1 MAKFIINKFIVLL
14 LVLICVSLLSFV
26 FANISPVDPAEAF
39 AQRTLSR
46 PTAEQ
51 IEQIRQEMGL
61 NKPFFEQ
68 YFLWSAHVL
77 QGNWGT
83 SLLTRTPV
91 SAELPGKFVATL
103 QIVLLSM
110 LFTVLIAVPLSIVSA
125 ARKNGAFDQM
135 TRVGTIVGL
144 SLPNFWI
151 GFMLLVLFAVTIPI
165 FKIAD
170 YGNFKSLILPALALA
185 IPMASSAIR
194 VFRSNL
200 IRSYQCD
207 FVTYARSRGLP
218 ENKITVMI
226 LKHAMP
232 PMITMLFQYFGY
244 ALAGSATVEA
254 VFSWPGIGSYLV
266 KAIIG
271 HDLPSINACVLLIAV
286 LFVLLNF
293 ASELINLAIHPIM
306 SASREGYHA

>member
-1 MAKFIINKFIVLL
+1 MIALV
-14 LVLICVSLLSFV
+14 LVLIGVSLLSFV

-51 IEQIRQEMGL
+51 VEEIRREMGL
-61 NKPFFEQ
+61 DQPFYKQ
-68 YFLWSAHVL
+68 YFSWAAHVL
-77 QGNWGT
+77 RGDFGI
-83 SLLTRTPV
+83 SLLTKAPV
-91 SAELPGKFVATL
+91 STELPGKFMATFHL
-103 QIVLLSM
+103 VLLSM
-110 LFTVLIAVPLSIVSA
+110 LFTILLTVPLSVVSA
-125 ARKNGAFDQM
+125 ARKNGIFDQVI
-135 TRVGTIVGL
+135 RVGTIFGL
-144 SLPNFWI
+144 SLPNFWV

-165 FKIAD
+165 FKIMD
-170 YGNFKSLILPALALA
+170 YGNFKSLILPALTLA

-218 ENKITVMI
+218 ERKITGMV

-232 PMITMLFQYFGY
+232 PMVTMLFQYFGY
-244 ALAGSATVEA
+244 ALAGSAMVEA

-266 KAIIG
+266 KAIVG
-271 HDLPSINACVLLIAV
+271 RDLPGINACVLLIAV
-286 LFVLLNF
+286 LFVLVNF
-293 ASELINLAIHPIM
+293 VAELINLAIHPSM
-306 SASREGYHA
+306 NASREGYHA